1 MRFWLLDKVALGS
14 LSGLAAT
21 RGGRMPKSWMPACA
35 GMTGLVGRS
44 LFCLILLCGF
54 AGLAQPAM
62 AAEKGDCGTIVVPT
76 GIGISSGSDITSFNP
91 LLADSL
97 YNAGAAYMLYLQLIW
112 INGRTGEIDWSRSL
126 ASAVSSPDNGT
137 TYNVTLRPWHWSD
150 GVPVTTADIA
160 YTFKL
165 MKELGSTYVG
175 YGAGGMPDIIKSFN
189 IISPTQFQVVLTRRV
204 NPTWYIYNGLGQLM
218 PLPAHSWGRHTLNEI
233 YQSQSTPAFF
243 NVVDGPLMAKRLDI
257 GLDLVMVPNPAY
269 EGPKLHLTK
278 LIFKFLESDG
288 ATLQA
293 VESNDIDM
301 ANAPIAL
308 WNAVQHL
315 PGIHLVSLAP
325 ALSYN
330 ETQLNL
336 KNPDVAFFKDVRVRD
351 AIADAINQP
360 EMIQLIDHGL
370 GVAIYGPVP
379 PEPPTFLSPE
389 MRAGHY
395 PVGYDPQESRNL
407 LRQAGYTPGPDGI
420 MQKNGKK
427 LEFNYLSLTGDAMIE
442 QMTEMM
448 QGYLAKVGIR
458 MNVREVEFNQM
469 IALLTNPNAKWQ
481 AAGLGQSVAGYPT
494 GEDLFG
500 TNSFENSGGYSNPL
514 MDKLIADSTDKPG
527 LGGLFAY
534 ENFASA
540 QQPVIFMEVGNVS
553 MLVRNRIHGAE
564 NFIDPAYNYYPDQL
578 YCTASD

>member
-1 MRFWLLDKVALGS
+1 M
-14 LSGLAAT
+14 
-21 RGGRMPKSWMPACA
+21 KSW
-35 GMTGLVGRS
+35 
-44 LFCLILLCGF
+44 LFLLGF
-54 AGLAQPAM
+54 VVSTH
-62 AAEKGDCGTIVVPT
+62 AAFALEKGDCGTIVLPT
-76 GIGISSGSDITSFNP
+76 GIGISSGADITSFNP

-97 YNAGAAYMLYLQLIW
+97 YNAGAAYMMYQSLIW
-112 INGRTGEIDWSRSL
+112 INGKTEQIDWSRSI
-126 ASAVSSPDNGT
+126 ASSISSPDNGT
-137 TYNVTLRPWHWSD
+137 TYNVTLRPWRWSD

-165 MKELGSTYVG
+165 IKELGTTYSA
-175 YGAGGMPDIIKSFN
+175 YGAGGMPKIVKSLN
-189 IISPTQFQVVLTRRV
+189 IVSPDQFQIVLTHQV
-204 NPTWYIYNGLGQLM
+204 NPYWYIYNGISQLL
-218 PLPAHSWGRHTLNEI
+218 PLPAHSWGDHTLNEI
-233 YQSQSTPAFF
+233 YQSQSTPEFF
-243 NVVDGPLMAKRLDI
+243 NVVDGPLKAQRLDI
-257 GLDLVMVPNPAY
+257 GLDLVMVPNTAY
-269 EGPKLHLTK
+269 DGPKLHFQK

-293 VESNDIDM
+293 VESDDIDM

-315 PGIHLVSLAP
+315 PGIHIVKLAP

-330 ETQLNL
+330 LSQLNQ

-351 AIADAINQP
+351 AIADAINEP

-379 PEPPTFLSPE
+379 PQPPTFLSPE

-395 PVGYDPQESRNL
+395 PVSYNPEESRKL
-407 LRQAGYTPGPDGI
+407 LQEAGYTPGPDGI
-420 MQKNGKK
+420 MQKEGKP
-427 LEFNYLSLTGDAMIE
+427 LSFNYLSLSGDAMIE

-458 MNVREVEFNQM
+458 MNVREVEFNQL

-481 AAGLGQSVAGYPT
+481 AAGLGQSTGGYPT

-500 TNSFENSGGYSNPL
+500 THSFENAGGYSNPL
-514 MDKLIADSTDKPG
+514 MDKLISDSTDKPG
-527 LGGLFAY
+527 LTGLFAY
-534 ENFASA
+534 ENYASA

-553 MLVRNRIHGAE
+553 MLVRDRILGAE
-564 NFIDPAYNYYPDQL
+564 NFVDPAYNYYPDQL
-578 YCTASD
+578 YCAVKGATN